1 MRRIAMKSSPM
12 MKLLST
18 LTLFTWAL
26 SLAVR
31 GMETIPGQA
40 SALVVI
46 DARLQALV
54 KDDLEGYV
62 RAAEGRRGFPI
73 GIVSI
78 EGIDD
83 WKPPQIRAAISD
95 WLVKYPKLEGV
106 LMVGNIKLPSFFMP
120 RADLPET
127 RLWPRYYEDP
137 DLVAE
142 QKIAPGTVLQPAA
155 GPNPAWPFVAGT
167 EPFKVPEH
175 DFDDLQ
181 PPSPSGP
188 RLWTAYLPVGYAE
201 EERNTYDH
209 FAKQLAPFFRKAL
222 AFYKKPDRYNRS
234 LYIVSNDLSVLSRA
248 GLVWDAIG
256 SPNIEYYSVN
266 EKGKD
271 AFKNNP
277 EGYVRTDLGKF
288 AGLKEFVDFATPLP
302 WMDEGW
308 QSPAVFLSHM
318 KESQRRVVCWNV
330 HSNPEL
336 SLLTW
341 QQAREMQ
348 GGGLIGVM
356 LGCGVA
362 GFKQPNSASHV
373 DTKTSVDHNVMVN
386 VVYGKS
392 AFVAAT
398 GCPFAR
404 VRDENGSPFYRTMYV
419 DGGYLGRAHL
429 QRLREGQAALPN
441 ELRQQQEILIGDPFV
456 DAR

>member
-1 MRRIAMKSSPM
+1 M
-12 MKLLST
+12 MKLRPL
-18 LTLFTWAL
+18 LTIFTWIFLHA
-26 SLAVR
+26 AT
-31 GMETIPGQA
+31 GMETNSRQEV
-40 SALVVI
+40 ALVVV
-46 DARLQALV
+46 DARLHSLV
-54 KDDLEGYV
+54 KDELNSYV
-62 RAAEGRRGFPI
+62 RAAEERRGIPV

-78 EGIDD
+78 DGIDD
-83 WKPPQIRAAISD
+83 WKPPQVRAAISN
-95 WLVKYPKLEGV
+95 WLKQYPKLEGV

-137 DLVAE
+137 ELVAE
-142 QKIAPGTVLQPAA
+142 RRIAPGTVLQPAS
-155 GPNPAWPFVAGT
+155 GPHPVWPFVAGN
-167 EPFKVPEH
+167 EPFTVPEH
-175 DFDDLQ
+175 DFDDMQ

-188 RLWTAYLPVGYAE
+188 RIWTAYLPAGYKE
-201 EERNTYDH
+201 EERNTYEN
-209 FAKQLAPFFRKAL
+209 FAKQLGPFFRKAL
-222 AFYKKPDRYNRS
+222 GFYKQPDRYNRS

-248 GLVWDAIG
+248 GPVWEAIG
-256 SPNIEYYSVN
+256 PRHIEYYSVN
-266 EKGKD
+266 EKGKG

-308 QSPAVFLSHM
+308 QSPQVFLSHM

-336 SLLTW
+336 SLLSW

-362 GFKQPNSASHV
+362 GFKQPNSSSHV
-373 DTKTSVDHNVMVN
+373 DTKTPVDHNVMVN

-392 AFVAAT
+392 AFVSAT

-404 VRDENGSPFYRTMYV
+404 VRDENGTPFYRTMYV

-429 QRLREGQAALPN
+429 LRLREGQASSPN